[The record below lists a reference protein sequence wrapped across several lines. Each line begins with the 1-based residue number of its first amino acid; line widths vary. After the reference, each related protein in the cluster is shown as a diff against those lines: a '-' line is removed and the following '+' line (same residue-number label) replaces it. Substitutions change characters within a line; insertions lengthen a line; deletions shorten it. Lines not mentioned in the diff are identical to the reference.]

1 MLIDSVRENKC
12 TLTRTRTVRVPYRKK
27 KQFSLHQ
34 DFAHM
39 KCYND
44 THTHTHTDRQ
54 DSHSKANWLTQ
65 NLPNGQ
71 NPTESIYH
79 SLIYVFNELIRLR

>member
-1 MLIDSVRENKC
+1 MYLDKNTDCTSSVPKK
-12 TLTRTRTVRVPYRKK
+12 TVLFTPRFRSYEVLQR
-27 KQFSLHQ
+27 H
-34 DFAHM
+34 
-39 KCYND
+39 